1 MATRPRVI
9 FLLAVML
16 WQTAVWLT
24 PFAMETQREQIA
36 HWNVHA
42 MAVDHHHHAD
52 ASLHLDS
59 DGPAHAH
66 ADPGFQPLG
75 TAARGAPV
83 ALLLLPVDRPNT
95 GQAVPPDAP
104 RQRLLRPPRAA

>member
-36 HWNVHA
+36 HWGVHA

-66 ADPGFQPLG
+66 ADPGFQPLA
-75 TAARGAPV
+75 TADRGAPAV
-83 ALLLLPVDRPNT
+83 LLFLPSGRPNSR
-95 GQAVPPDAP
+95 QAVHTDAP
-104 RQRLLRPPRAA
+104 GQRLLRPPRAA